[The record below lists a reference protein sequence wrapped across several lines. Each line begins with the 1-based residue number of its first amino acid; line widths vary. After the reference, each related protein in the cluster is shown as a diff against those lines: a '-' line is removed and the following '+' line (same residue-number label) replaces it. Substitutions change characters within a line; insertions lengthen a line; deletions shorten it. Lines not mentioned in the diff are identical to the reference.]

1 MEIACIA
8 PAATTARSSQPKHEG
23 CGNDLE
29 VAQYHAKEMLL
40 PCGNNNDVDL
50 LKVTPD

>member
-1 MEIACIA
+1 MLIWEDI
-8 PAATTARSSQPKHEG
+8 R
-23 CGNDLE
+23 NFLE